1 VATVILI
8 SGEEELLM
16 ERAALDEAAS
26 MLPDSVLRFRDAA
39 LYAEEA
45 ACRPIGG
52 GRRVFIVWSSSV
64 PRLPADPDVLI
75 VVSKKKLDLATAAR
89 RLDFP
94 KLKTYDDKNEVVA
107 WVIKE
112 GDRRNID
119 LRRVATGLFVN
130 SRKSLRKLAS
140 EVRKLSVLVPS
151 GPVTPED
158 VRSVLPFSAD
168 LTPKEIVEAVCEG
181 YPVKAVAYVDRLQEA
196 NDETGWIIAFL
207 QRHVI
212 QQLRVELLSASGLG
226 PQDVAKRI
234 EMHPF
239 VFKKVV
245 EPRLGLW
252 KPSSLRFSLAE
263 LCRLDL
269 AHKRGKKSAVIGLEA
284 EVIRLS
290 EEAKNNVKRSRAN

>member
-1 VATVILI
+1 
-8 SGEEELLM
+8 M
-16 ERAALDEAAS
+16 ERAARDEAAS
-26 MLPDSVLRFRDAA
+26 MLVDSVLEFTDLA
-39 LYAEEA
+39 LHAEEA
-45 ACRPIGG
+45 SCRPIGG
-52 GRRVFIVWSSSV
+52 SRRVFIVWASA
-64 PRLPADPDVLI
+64 LPVLPSDPDVLI
-75 VVSKKKLDLATAAR
+75 VVSKKKLELAVATR

-94 KLKTYDDKNEVVA
+94 KLKSYDDKNEVVA
-107 WVIKE
+107 WIVKE
-112 GDRRNID
+112 GERYNID

-181 YPVKAVAYVDRLQEA
+181 HSVKAIAFVDRLQEA

-207 QRHVI
+207 QRHAI
-212 QQLRVELLSASGLG
+212 QMLRVELLSASGLG

-239 VFKKVV
+239 IFRKVV

-252 KPSSLRFSLAE
+252 SVASLRRSLVE
-263 LCRLDL
+263 LCALDL
-269 AHKRGKKSAVIGLEA
+269 AHKRGKRSAVIGLEA
-284 EVIRLS
+284 EVVRLS

>member
-16 ERAALDEAAS
+16 ERAALGEATS
-26 MLPDSVLRFRDAA
+26 MLPDSVLRFD
-39 LYAEEA
+39 EEA
-45 ACRPIGG
+45 AYVEEMSCRPIGG
-52 GRRVFIVWSSSV
+52 GRRVFVVRATSV
-64 PRLPADPDVLI
+64 PKLPNDPDVLI
-75 VVSKKKLDLATAAR
+75 VLSKKKLELATATR

-107 WVIKE
+107 WVVKE
-112 GDRRNID
+112 GERYNID
-119 LRRVATGLFVN
+119 LKRVALGLFVN

-181 YPVKAVAYVDRLQEA
+181 HPVKAVAYVDRLQEA
-196 NDETGWIIAFL
+196 QDETGWIIAFL

-212 QQLRVELLSASGLG
+212 QQLRVELLSASGLA

-252 KPSSLRFSLAE
+252 SPSSLKTSLAE

-269 AHKRGKKSAVIGLEA
+269 AHKRGKKYAALGLEA